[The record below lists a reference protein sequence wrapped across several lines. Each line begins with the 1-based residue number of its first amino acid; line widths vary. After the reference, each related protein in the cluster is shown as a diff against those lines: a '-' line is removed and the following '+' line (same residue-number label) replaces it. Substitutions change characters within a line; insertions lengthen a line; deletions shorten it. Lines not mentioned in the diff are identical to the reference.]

1 MLGDEPVQLSPREL
15 PLVVALLQEA
25 GPRAGPELEAVR
37 GAGAAALTG
46 HDVNWVKFTGRA
58 PLASLLLRY
67 EGAKPW

>member
-15 PLVVALLQEA
+15 PLVVVPLQEA
-25 GPRAGPELEAVR
+25 GAKAGPELEAVR
-37 GAGAAALTG
+37 DAGAAALSG
-46 HDVNWVKFTGRA
+46 HDVNWVRFTGRA